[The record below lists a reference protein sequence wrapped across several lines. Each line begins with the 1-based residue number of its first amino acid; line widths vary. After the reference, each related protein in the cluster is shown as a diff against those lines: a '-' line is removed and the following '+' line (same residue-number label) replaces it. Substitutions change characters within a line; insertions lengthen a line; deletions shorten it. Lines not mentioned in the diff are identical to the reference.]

1 MRATTCI
8 QVLAALAVSRFSEAR
23 PMQHYEGLAET
34 YIQAL
39 GSNMVA
45 NDTAAAPPSPA
56 TSTTTAED
64 TNSACKPFKM
74 PAVPPHCLMIS
85 GELVCH
91 GYSLYC
97 RYPTDWGVGYDQV
110 GECWTCK

>member
-1 MRATTCI
+1 MRAI
-8 QVLAALAVSRFSEAR
+8 SYVQILAILAFSRFASAR
-23 PMQHYEGLAET
+23 PMGHYEGLAET

-45 NDTAAAPPSPA
+45 NDTAVDMPSPA
-56 TSTTTAED
+56 TSASTVESTD
-64 TNSACKPFKM
+64 SSCKPFKM
-74 PAVPPHCLMIS
+74 PATPPHCLMMS

-97 RYPTDWGVGYDQV
+97 RYPTDWGVGYESV